1 MVDIDGNRCH
11 GIAADFLPNKW
22 LTKDPDTTFE
32 QDIVE
37 MRKIIEMA
45 CQIAKSAGKRESVF
59 DLWEHLYLAHSAW
72 SGGWN
77 YPPLLSG
84 FGPSL
89 IERAVIDAF
98 CRSQELP
105 FSQALRQNRLGI
117 RLGRIHDEL
126 SGEQAQISSRRN
138 RFVRSPFVIPLA
150 SPIRSQMPTSP
161 MPIASQTAFRN
172 PSRPAFTL
180 TA

>member
-1 MVDIDGNRCH
+1 MPIQVLSTDLHIVNTRLRMPFRFGITTLTELPHLFVRSLVDIDGNRCH

-105 FSQALRQNRLGI
+105 FSQALRKTGSV
-117 RLGRIHDEL
+117 
-126 SGEQAQISSRRN
+126 SG
-138 RFVRSPFVIPLA
+138 
-150 SPIRSQMPTSP
+150 
-161 MPIASQTAFRN
+161 
-172 PSRPAFTL
+172 
-180 TA
+180 